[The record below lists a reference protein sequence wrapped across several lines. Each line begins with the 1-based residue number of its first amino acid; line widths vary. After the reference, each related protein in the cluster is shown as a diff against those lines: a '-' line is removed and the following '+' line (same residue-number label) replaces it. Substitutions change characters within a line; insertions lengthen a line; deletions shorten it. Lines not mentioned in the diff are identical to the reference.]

1 MIDILAVD
9 STENIF
15 TSSLDG
21 SIRLPNAPPI
31 MLILESELM
40 SVFLLDT
47 DHREIKSSNHKIQYT
62 RPKSI

>member
-31 MLILESELM
+31 MLVLESELM

-47 DHREIKSSNHKIQYT
+47 DH
-62 RPKSI
+62 